1 MTSILAEFDF
11 TEDQQRA
18 AVGRNPAITVTAG
31 AGSGK
36 TRTLVGRYLHL
47 LEEGYPLRSLVA
59 VTFTDKAAREMRT
72 RIRLEIE
79 NWLDTHAAQASSDQR
94 QLWENAFAGLEAVRI
109 GTLHSLC
116 AEILRMHPA
125 EAGID
130 PNFSVLEE
138 GLAAALQ
145 AQALNLAL
153 AWAAGDPQAATL
165 FGFFSEGQLRRI
177 LANLLNHRLDLGASL
192 RHPAPLMA
200 WSQALEV
207 WLQARWR
214 TPAWSESLAVLADL
228 HAADPGDL
236 LEIDRQDVLASWEA
250 VRQAEAGQD
259 WDELFTGLLR
269 VRQAIS
275 TKGRKEN
282 WDPADL
288 EATRQAM
295 RTLRGYFDEQISP
308 LCDRKTPPRWS
319 LDQRVA
325 GMLPLLDLLY
335 ERMAQEYRQLKDER
349 RGLDFDDLEGL
360 TASLLYQREELR
372 RRWQNE
378 LRVVLVDE
386 FQDTNDRQR
395 QIVYAL
401 SGFQPG
407 AEGARAAPTGDLFIV
422 GDAKQSI
429 YKFRGAD
436 VSVFRQVQADMAA
449 TGGLLIDLDLT
460 FRAHRA
466 LVQSLNALLAP
477 ILGEQDDSQQL
488 FRVPFAPLRA
498 ERQSPARPSIRS
510 PFVEFHLGLGDSA
523 DSGRLSAAQ
532 ALANRLQQ
540 LNRDEGFDWG
550 QMALLFRA
558 STAFNIY
565 EDALEAAQIPFVT
578 VAGRGFYDRPEI
590 RDLLNALAA
599 ISDPSD
605 DLALAGLLR
614 SPAIG
619 LSDEQL
625 YHLRFPG
632 ATSEPQGLWQRLND
646 PDPDFDATQFR
657 ARDLIV
663 ELHSL
668 SGRMSA
674 AGVLKRFLDLSGYR
688 AILGTLPGSRR
699 LLRNVDKLL
708 VDAHRS
714 RLVGLGEFLEYIKT
728 LRDTG
733 LREGEAPTEAG
744 GSLQLMTV
752 HKAKGLEFPLV
763 VIADASYD
771 HRGGA
776 AAVLLDPKLGVL
788 PAFKDT
794 GGAYPVAWR
803 LASLTEDA
811 KDDAENRRLLY
822 VAATRAQ
829 EKLLVSGFTR
839 LVNAGRLS
847 LRGWLG
853 LMGQA
858 TGLDTLEIPSGPE
871 SPLTLELDLPSP
883 AGKIACSIYPPQS
896 FVFPPPAAAPAP
908 GRAQAMPHSHPDL
921 IAPLQ
926 IPEAVP
932 GSREISQR
940 EADPPRRVW
949 RVIPR
954 AQRPHGPAWVVGKL
968 VHEAIRRWR
977 FPELGSPAPALE
989 AFLRPL
995 ALEAGLTDPVEIRLT
1010 LAETRR
1016 LLERLRQHP
1025 LYAEIDS
1032 SQRYHEVPYALPGD
1046 QGIIDLLYHGPQ
1058 GWVIVDFKTDEA
1070 RNAAEVEAIIQRQG
1084 YWEQLGRY
1092 VEAVTSQLGQRPLA
1106 RLVFLQVG
1114 NHVQVVERDSKA

>member
-11 TEDQQRA
+11 TEDQQQA
-18 AVGRNPAITVTAG
+18 AVGRNPSITVTAG

-47 LEEGYPLRSLVA
+47 LEAGYPLRSLVA
-59 VTFTDKAAREMRT
+59 VTFTDKAAREMHT
-72 RIRLEIE
+72 RIRAEIE
-79 NWLDTHAAQASSDQR
+79 NWLATQSTQASPDQR
-94 QLWENAFAGLEAVRI
+94 QLWEDAFAGLEAARI

-125 EAGID
+125 ETAID
-130 PNFSVLEE
+130 PNFGVLEE
-138 GLAAALQ
+138 GIAAALR
-145 AQALNLAL
+145 AQALDLAL
-153 AWAAGDPQAATL
+153 AWAAGDPGAAAL
-165 FGFFSEGQLRRI
+165 FGFFSERQLRWL
-177 LANLLNHRLDLGASL
+177 LADLLNRRLDLGSSL
-192 RHPAPLMA
+192 SDPAPLSA
-200 WSQALEV
+200 WSQALQT

-214 TPAWSESLAVLADL
+214 APAWGESLETLAEVR
-228 HAADPGDL
+228 AAAPEDL
-236 LEIDRQDVLASWEA
+236 LEIDRQDVLAMWQA

-259 WDELFTGLLR
+259 WGALIPSLLR
-269 VRQAIS
+269 LRQAIS
-275 TKGRKEN
+275 TKGRKDN
-282 WDPADL
+282 WDPSDL
-288 EATRQAM
+288 QAARQAM
-295 RTLRGYFDEQISP
+295 RTLRDYFDEQISP
-308 LCDRKTPPRWS
+308 LCNKKSPPRWS
-319 LDQRVA
+319 LDLQA
-325 GMLPLLDLLY
+325 AAILPLLDRLY
-335 ERMAQEYRQLKDER
+335 EKMAQEYQQLKDER

-360 TASLLYQREELR
+360 TADLLNQRPEVC
-372 RRWQNE
+372 RRWRNE
-378 LRVVLVDE
+378 LRAVLVDE

-407 AEGARAAPTGDLFIV
+407 EGKTSTAPTGGLFIV

-436 VSVFRQVQADMAA
+436 VSVFRKVQADMAA
-449 TGGLLIDLDLT
+449 SGGLLVDLDLT
-460 FRAHRA
+460 FRAHQA

-477 ILGEQDDSQQL
+477 ILGEQDDPQQL

-498 ERQSPARPSIRS
+498 ERTSPVRPSIQP
-510 PFVEFHLGLGDSA
+510 PFIEFHLGLGENA
-523 DSGRLSAAQ
+523 GAGRASAAQ
-532 ALANRLQQ
+532 ALADRLQQ
-540 LNRDEGFDWG
+540 LNQGEGFDWSD
-550 QMALLFRA
+550 MALLFRA

-599 ISDPSD
+599 IFDPSD

-614 SPAIG
+614 SPSIG

-632 ATSEPQGLWQRLND
+632 RADKPQALWPRLAN
-646 PDPDFDATQFR
+646 PDPDFDSAHFR
-657 ARDLIV
+657 ARDLIA

-668 SGRMSA
+668 SGRASA
-674 AGVLKRFLDLSGYR
+674 GQVLKRFLDLSGYR
-688 AILGTLPGSRR
+688 VILGTLPGSRR

-744 GSLQLMTV
+744 GAVQLMTV

-771 HRGGA
+771 HRGIFA
-776 AAVLLDPKLGVL
+776 PVLLDPDLGVL
-788 PAFKDT
+788 PAIKDAQ
-794 GGAYPVAWR
+794 GSYPVAWR
-803 LASLTEDA
+803 LASLREAA
-811 KDDAENRRLLY
+811 KEDAENRRLLY
-822 VAATRAQ
+822 VAATRAR
-829 EKLLVSGFTR
+829 EKLLVSGYTR
-839 LVNAGRLS
+839 RARSGKLS

-853 LMGQA
+853 LLGQA
-858 TGLDTLEIPSGPE
+858 AGLDALEVPPDQAGVYS
-871 SPLTLELDLPSP
+871 LELDLPS
-883 AGKIACSIYPPQS
+883 ADEKFACGVYPPQAIT
-896 FVFPPPAAAPAP
+896 FTPPPALVTRQVEAARLPP
-908 GRAQAMPHSHPDL
+908 SNL
-921 IAPLQ
+921 VAPLQ
-926 IPEAVP
+926 ITAPEP
-932 GSREISQR
+932 DNGEIRQR
-940 EADPPRRVW
+940 EAQPPRRVW

-954 AQRPHGPAWVVGKL
+954 AQHPHGPAWVVGKL

-977 FPELGSPAPALE
+977 LPKPGSPASTLE
-989 AFLRPL
+989 AFLRLL
-995 ALEAGLTDPVEIRLT
+995 ALEAGLTDPSEIRAT

-1016 LLERLRQHP
+1016 LLARFHQHP

-1032 SQRYHEVPYALPGD
+1032 SERYHEVPYALPGD
-1046 QGIIDLLYHGPQ
+1046 QGIIDLLYRGPE

-1070 RNAAEVEAIIQRQG
+1070 RNPVEVDAIIQSRGYRQ
-1084 YWEQLGRY
+1084 QLDRY
-1092 VEAVTSQLGQRPLA
+1092 VEAVASQLGQRPLA
-1106 RLVFLQVG
+1106 YLVFLNVG
-1114 NHVQVVERDSKA
+1114 NHIQVIAGDSRV